1 MEALRQSIQ
10 AIEAWKQ
17 HAHNQTHTNAY
28 IHTQVDE
35 VMGALCPPEYPSHRG
50 LEAARTHSHAH
61 TYTHIHINTQVDEVM
76 EALRQSIQAIEAWKH
91 LYQVTKKAICARS
104 PKPWDFS
111 VSPIFAH
118 IDAFL
123 QRCNDLLEVRACCKG

>member
-1 MEALRQSIQ
+1 MMETLRQSIQ

-17 HAHNQTHTNAY
+17 
-28 IHTQVDE
+28 
-35 VMGALCPPEYPSHRG
+35 
-50 LEAARTHSHAH
+50 
-61 TYTHIHINTQVDEVM
+61 
-76 EALRQSIQAIEAWKH
+76 

-123 QRCNDLLEVRACCKG
+123 QRCNDLLEVRLWLHLCLHVCTCKRVVLNSTYLPF